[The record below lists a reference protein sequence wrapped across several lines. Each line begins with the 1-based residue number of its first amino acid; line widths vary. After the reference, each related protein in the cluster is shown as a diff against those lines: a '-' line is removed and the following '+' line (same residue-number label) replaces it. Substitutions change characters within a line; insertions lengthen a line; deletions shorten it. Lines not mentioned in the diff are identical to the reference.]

1 MKKDDLRNALKALLG
16 KLLAQGA
23 ASLAKLVKSKL
34 LPKAEEKYC
43 KALQVVAEKLTKRA
57 ADRVSEL
64 AEEKDV
70 KKRTVNLYLL
80 KLMKETFI
88 TVASSF
94 TETANFITEHV
105 DFKEIDEPSE
115 ETLVALAD
123 IPGALDNDGDGCG
136 PDGCEIA

>member
-1 MKKDDLRNALKALLG
+1 M
-16 KLLAQGA
+16 
-23 ASLAKLVKSKL
+23 
-34 LPKAEEKYC
+34 
-43 KALQVVAEKLTKRA
+43 EKLF
-57 ADRVSEL
+57 SEL
-64 AEEKDV
+64 AEEKDI

-123 IPGALDNDGDGCG
+123 IPGALDNDDDGCG